1 MDTILTAAIVLAA
14 AASAVLSLYRRVA
27 GRSEASCSSGCSGC
41 ALASRCGAAP
51 ANGASPGEGAPLPPH
66 PGGSTV
72 SPRRVGER

>member
-14 AASAVLSLYRRVA
+14 AAWAVSSVVRRIA

-41 ALASRCGAAP
+41 ALAQRCGAAS

-66 PGGSTV
+66 PDGSTV